1 MLTKEAFNALL
12 KTLEEPPSHALFIFA
27 TTEIHRVPATILSR
41 CQRFDF
47 KRIPL
52 NTIMDHLR
60 HIGSTDGINVDED
73 ALLQIAKKADG
84 SMRDAQSILDQIISY
99 SGDNI
104 TFQDV
109 AQALGVINQEEFFRV
124 SDLAAESNIRELI
137 MLSRR
142 ILVAG
147 YDLNEFLL
155 GLEEHFRNILISK
168 VMNSPELVNVSELYH
183 QKYMRSAEQFGEND
197 LVGYLKLITNTIS
210 EIKWSQ
216 QPHLKFE
223 LGLIKLAK
231 MPASTDINNI
241 LEKLSLLKKK
251 TPEEPTSESS
261 NEPDISAENENEIS
275 LVQVK
280 SHWSNILTEVQK
292 KKPTLA
298 NVLDDTSV
306 EKFHEGEFTIRI
318 NGTDPFHK
326 SMIEKNRAFLEK
338 TISEVLKI
346 SVKVHVIQEKTEFP
360 AKQKQNN
367 LEDRKKDLEKL
378 KADHPTIAKLID
390 ELNLD
395 LV

>member
-1 MLTKEAFNALL
+1 MSYVVIARRWRPQLFEGIVGQDHVSRTLSNAIANNRIAHSYIFTGPRGVGKTTIARILAKAVNCEKGPTPTPCNECASCEAIINGNALDVLEIDGASNRGIDEVRNLRENIRFTPTLGKYRIYIIDEVHMLTKEAFNALL

-52 NTIMDHLR
+52 NIIMDHLR
-60 HIGSTDGINVDED
+60 HIASSDGIKVDED

-99 SGDNI
+99 SGENI

-168 VMNSPELVNVSELYH
+168 VMNSPELVNVSEPYH
-183 QKYMRSAEQFGEND
+183 QKYMQAAEQFGEND
-197 LVGYLKLITNTIS
+197 LVGLL
-210 EIKWSQ
+210 EI
-216 QPHLKFE
+216 
-223 LGLIKLAK
+223 
-231 MPASTDINNI
+231 
-241 LEKLSLLKKK
+241 
-251 TPEEPTSESS
+251 
-261 NEPDISAENENEIS
+261 
-275 LVQVK
+275 
-280 SHWSNILTEVQK
+280 
-292 KKPTLA
+292 
-298 NVLDDTSV
+298 
-306 EKFHEGEFTIRI
+306 
-318 NGTDPFHK
+318 
-326 SMIEKNRAFLEK
+326 NRK
-338 TISEVLKI
+338 YHI
-346 SVKVHVIQEKTEFP
+346 
-360 AKQKQNN
+360 
-367 LEDRKKDLEKL
+367 
-378 KADHPTIAKLID
+378 
-390 ELNLD
+390 
-395 LV
+395 